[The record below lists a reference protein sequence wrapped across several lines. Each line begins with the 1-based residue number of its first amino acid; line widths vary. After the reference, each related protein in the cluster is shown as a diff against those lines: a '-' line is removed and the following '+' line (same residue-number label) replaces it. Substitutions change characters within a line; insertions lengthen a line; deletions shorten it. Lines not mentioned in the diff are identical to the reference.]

1 MIRGPE
7 SIYLTTTEMEQ
18 SEGRVPSNRRKVPE
32 GLFIF
37 LKTLHQVYCLVILKK
52 FRQHVGRNFNEA
64 IFWQLNF
71 SDNFV
76 VDVSTYGLKC
86 LSLLCK

>member
-18 SEGRVPSNRRKVPE
+18 SEGRVPSNRRKVSE

-37 LKTLHQVYCLVILKK
+37 LKTLHQVYILPSNIKNIPTTCRK
-52 FRQHVGRNFNEA
+52 EF
-64 IFWQLNF
+64 
-71 SDNFV
+71 
-76 VDVSTYGLKC
+76 
-86 LSLLCK
+86 